1 VQLNSAFSVLLNTL
15 GYDVTWHG
23 AGVQATAASPAADA
37 SFAPHLA
44 LSVELEGQQWL
55 VDVGLGDGLLEP
67 LPLRTGKYEQGPFT
81 FRVLPSEVETGG
93 WRFEHDPRGSIA
105 AIDLQA
111 SAAGQDVFEKWHPYL
126 CTSADSRL
134 VRALTV
140 MRRDQDSTDSMTG
153 CMLRH
158 FDAGGKTV
166 RELNTADEWFQV
178 LAEVFNLRLA
188 DLDAGERGALWAKVR
203 GAHEV
208 WLLAKAKR
216 AS

>member
-1 VQLNSAFSVLLNTL
+1 
-15 GYDVTWHG
+15 
-23 AGVQATAASPAADA
+23 
-37 SFAPHLA
+37 
-44 LSVELEGQQWL
+44 
-55 VDVGLGDGLLEP
+55 
-67 LPLRTGKYEQGPFT
+67 
-81 FRVLPSEVETGG
+81 
-93 WRFEHDPRGSIA
+93 
-105 AIDLQA
+105 
-111 SAAGQDVFEKWHPYL
+111 
-126 CTSADSRL
+126 
-134 VRALTV
+134 